1 MIGPTTERE
10 HIQRYQIN
18 SAGLWLFIFSEA
30 FLFLVFISTRFA
42 LVGTYRPQQLNQALG
57 AAITVLLLS
66 SSLTAY
72 LGLRALRSG
81 ALDRFRRLLTVTMGL
96 GLLFLVGVGLEWSE
110 GFEFFPPS
118 TTYGTA
124 FFTLTGLHGLHVLTG
139 ILVLLALHL
148 YSRSVPL
155 SPSQPWPAEGCIRYW
170 TFVDVMWLVIYPT
183 LYWL

>member
-1 MIGPTTERE
+1 MIGYAVHREHTERS
-10 HIQRYQIN
+10 QIN
-18 SAGLWLFIFSEA
+18 STGLWLFILSEA

-57 AAITVLLLS
+57 AVITVLLLS
-66 SSLTAY
+66 SSITAY
-72 LGLRALRSG
+72 LGLSALRAG
-81 ALDRFRRLLTVTMGL
+81 AVERFRRMLTVTIGL
-96 GLLFLVGVGLEWSE
+96 ALLFLVGVGLEWSE

-139 ILVLLALHL
+139 ILVLLALYL
-148 YSRSVPL
+148 YSRRVGL
-155 SPSQPWPAEGCIRYW
+155 SPSQPWPAEGSIRYW
-170 TFVDVMWLVIYPT
+170 TFVDVMWLLIYPT